1 MINGRFTIAI
11 NKESGN
17 RRTLATSIEIPV
29 IPPSMK
35 WLESKNPLMPK
46 AAEKIARTI
55 RTQLA
60 SSLINFLSLELNV
73 VERFDPLTALRL
85 FPLAQCANSFFE
97 VRGLAIKVVRAVVAR
112 GIAHV
117 IQVISPS
124 RVERRVD

>member
-1 MINGRFTIAI
+1 M
-11 NKESGN
+11 
-17 RRTLATSIEIPV
+17 

-73 VERFDPLTALRL
+73 VERFDPLTVFLGL
-85 FPLAQCANSFFE
+85 LPLAQCANSFFE
-97 VRGLAIKVVRAVVAR
+97 VRGLAVKVVRAVTAR

-124 RVERRVD
+124 RIERRVD